1 MCLSYL
7 SPGKQ
12 FTIRQVASF
21 IGKLVSAFPGVEF
34 GPLHYRHLLADKDNN
49 LRLSSGNFDAK
60 MSLSAPS
67 LLEVQWWADNINTAV
82 KQVTRS
88 TPEVVLYTDASDVGW
103 GATIAG
109 GAATAG
115 IWSQSESLKHINV
128 LELLAIKLALSSL
141 LNVRTGIHVQ
151 ILCDNTT
158 AANYITAMGG
168 TRSVE
173 CNALASDIWQWAIT
187 RNILLSAAHIPGVS
201 NVAADNLS
209 RELNLDLEWMLPRQ
223 VFTKISEIFGQ
234 PDKDLFASRLNTQLA
249 DYVSWKPDPQAKF
262 VDAFTVVWA
271 NMFFYA
277 FPPFC
282 LLPRCVQK
290 ITQEQATG
298 ILVIPLWTTQPVF
311 STVLHMLIDVPRIV
325 KASQSNLVHPAWV
338 RPYPLH
344 NKLDLLVCKLSGNS
358 SKSQAFQRTLRT
370 SSWPPGDR
378 LPINSTLSTSTSGST
393 FVINN
398 KLIHCIRL

>member
-1 MCLSYL
+1 MTVYLTPRKRDKIRSLCLSFL

-49 LRLSSGNFDAK
+49 LRLSSGNLDAK

-67 LLEVQWWADNINTAV
+67 LLEVQWWADNIKTAV
-82 KQVTRS
+82 KQITCS
-88 TPEVVLYTDASDVGW
+88 TPEVVLHTDASGVGW

-141 LNVRTGIHVQ
+141 LNVMTGIHVQ
-151 ILCDNTT
+151 ILCCHNTT
-158 AANYITAMGG
+158 AVNYITAMGG
-168 TRSVE
+168 TRSAE

-187 RNILLSAAHIPGVS
+187 RNIWLSAAHIPGVS
-201 NVAADNLS
+201 NDAADNLS
-209 RELNLDLEWMLPRQ
+209 RDLNLDLEWMLSRQ
-223 VFTKISEIFGQ
+223 VFTKISDIFGQ
-234 PDKDLFASRLNTQLA
+234 PDIDLFASRLNTQLA

-282 LLPRCVQK
+282 LLPRCLQK

-311 STVLHMLIDVPRIV
+311 T
-325 KASQSNLVHPAWV
+325 
-338 RPYPLH
+338 Y
-344 NKLDLLVCKLSGNS
+344 
-358 SKSQAFQRTLRT
+358 
-370 SSWPPGDR
+370 
-378 LPINSTLSTSTSGST
+378 
-393 FVINN
+393 
-398 KLIHCIRL
+398 